1 MKKKKNI
8 TYINKNSK
16 LLNEVVYPPMFIKRV
31 AEKSGIDISGFDIN
45 QIAHGFKIELEHG
58 HNAGNLDVTH
68 DNPVETLKIVLV
80 HLKERPDYYIQLEKY
95 VEADELN
102 ERSTSKSQQRFFG
115 MVDAIQ
121 KGELDPDKLSN
132 SDKFKNAAQNIS
144 HKDVADF
151 ASTKHKGLPEK
162 VDEVGLL
169 TQGNH
174 KLYITKSVD
183 NFDESKIKLMSDFIK
198 FCCKHLGITQPIS
211 VHLTGKRGGPI
222 TTTASFNP
230 NNNDIWIYVK
240 NRNMIADPM
249 RSLAHEICHLG
260 QNLKGVITAESG
272 NDGSEHENEA
282 HAFSGL
288 MIRLFGKMHPE
299 IFE

>member
-31 AEKSGIDISGFDIN
+31 AEKSGIDISGFDVN

-95 VEADELN
+95 VEVDELN
-102 ERSTSKSQQRFFG
+102 EG
-115 MVDAIQ
+115 
-121 KGELDPDKLSN
+121 
-132 SDKFKNAAQNIS
+132 
-144 HKDVADF
+144 
-151 ASTKHKGLPEK
+151 
-162 VDEVGLL
+162 GLL

-183 NFDESKIKLMSDFIK
+183 NFDESKVKLMSDFIK

-249 RSLAHEICHLG
+249 RSLAHEIRHLK
-260 QNLKGVITAESG
+260 QNLDGVIVATSG
-272 NDGSEHENEA
+272 DDGSDHENEA
-282 HAFSGL
+282 NSFSGL